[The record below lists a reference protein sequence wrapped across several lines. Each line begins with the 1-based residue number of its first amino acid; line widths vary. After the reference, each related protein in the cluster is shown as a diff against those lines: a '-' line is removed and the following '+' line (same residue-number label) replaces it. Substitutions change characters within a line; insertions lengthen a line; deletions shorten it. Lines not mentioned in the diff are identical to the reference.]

1 MITYKENVLKLLK
14 DSGYSTYRLRR
25 EKILGEATI
34 QCIRSGQ
41 PVSWDKLDLI
51 CRLLDCQPGD
61 LLVCVKDSGAEQTLY

>member
-61 LLVCVKDSGAEQTLY
+61 LLVYVKDSGAEQTLY